1 MNQVMAEIEP
11 VLLTPGELDPS
22 ALIPVIGRCLSSGAD
37 YVDVFLQHTVSES
50 WMLEDSEVKQGLHN
64 VSAGA
69 AVHLVQGVR
78 SGFAYTENIVLP
90 AIENAASLAS
100 GMLQSGAS
108 QALVPIETA
117 EYLSV
122 YPHHQTVMQAA
133 DAQKIALLKAVD
145 QYARTLDPHVIQV
158 NAALSLNY
166 EHMYLLNSV
175 GVCAADVRPLIRLD
189 VTVSLLDEHRR
200 EQGHSA
206 IGGRYDL
213 SEFLMTQPAKHLAF
227 EAVRLAQHGLEARP
241 APAGLMPVVLGSGW
255 PGILLHEAIGHGLE
269 GDFNRRGS
277 SAFSNKIGQ
286 RVATD
291 HCTVVD
297 DATLSCQRGSLAV
310 DDEGVV
316 GQETVLIEAGF
327 LKGYILDRTNAR
339 LMGMQ
344 STGNGRRESY
354 AFPPLPRMTN
364 TFLRN
369 GNEAPED
376 IIASVEHGVYCTNF
390 SGGQVDITSGKFVF
404 SANEAFLIEG
414 GKVTQ
419 PIKNLTLMGDGP
431 SVLTQVSMIG
441 NDWALDPGI
450 GVCGKA
456 GQSIPVGVGQPT
468 IKIDEIVVG
477 GTQIVSDERN

>member
-1 MNQVMAEIEP
+1 MNQVMAEVEP
-11 VLLTPGELDPS
+11 VLLAPGELDPT
-22 ALIPVIGRCLSSGAD
+22 ALMTVIGKCLSSGAE
-37 YVDVFLQHTVSES
+37 YVDVFLQNTVSES
-50 WMLEDSEVKQGLHN
+50 WMLEDGEVKKALHD

-69 AVHLVQGVR
+69 AVHLMQGVQ

-90 AIENAASLAS
+90 AIENAADLAS
-100 GMLQSGAS
+100 SLFQSGS
-108 QALVPIETA
+108 PQPLVPIKATEH
-117 EYLSV
+117 LPV
-122 YPHHQTVMQAA
+122 YPHHQTVMQMA

-145 QYARTLDPHVIQV
+145 QHARQLDSHVIQV
-158 NAALSLNY
+158 HAGLSLSY
-166 EHMYLLNSV
+166 EHMYVLNSI

-189 VTVSLLDEHRR
+189 VTVSLLDNGRR
-200 EQGHSA
+200 EQGHAA

-213 SEFLMTQPAKHLAF
+213 SEFLITQPEKHIAF
-227 EAVRLAQHGLEARP
+227 EAVRLAQHGFNAQP

-277 SAFSNKIGQ
+277 SAFSDKIGQ

-316 GQETVLIEAGF
+316 GQETVLIEAGI

-369 GNEAPED
+369 GTEAPED
-376 IIASVEHGVYCTNF
+376 IIASVEKGVYCTNF

-404 SANEAFLIEG
+404 SANEAYLIEQ

-419 PIKNLTLMGDGP
+419 PIKHLTLIGDGP

-441 NDWALDPGI
+441 SDWALDSGI

-468 IKIDEIVVG
+468 IKIDEMVVG
-477 GTQIVSDERN
+477 GTEIVGNEY